1 MNFVMDFR
9 DTLWSARIVGYI
21 DGPLHESY

>member
-9 DTLWSARIVGYI
+9 DTLWSAWIVGYI
-21 DGPLHESY
+21 DSPLHESY